1 MESTFAP
8 CGKLKDIGTSTSTSS
23 SSRSP
28 SVPPSFARRSARRV
42 RERST
47 RMGSTMK
54 RLDVTNAV
62 RSASCASA
70 IVRLWLTG
78 VSAATSPGSSQKVS
92 RQAKTA

>member
-8 CGKLKDIGTSTSTSS
+8 WGKLKEVGTSTSTSS
-23 SSRSP
+23 FSRSP
-28 SVPPSFARRSARRV
+28 SAPPSFARRSARSV

-47 RMGSTMK
+47 RMGRTMK
-54 RLDVTNAV
+54 RFDVTNAV
-62 RSASCASA
+62 TSASWA
-70 IVRLWLTG
+70 IVTIRRCPTG

>member
-1 MESTFAP
+1 
-8 CGKLKDIGTSTSTSS
+8 
-23 SSRSP
+23 
-28 SVPPSFARRSARRV
+28 
-42 RERST
+42 
-47 RMGSTMK
+47 MK

-70 IVRLWLTG
+70 IIRLWPTG